1 MTCSPTVSQAV
12 PTIVVLNNGASPA
25 VPEEHH
31 CIDCQSSSCLC
42 FDDCNKADIVSLV
55 FCFICIL
62 MVIGAVLFSVCYYSR
77 AGFIVCVVFAVV
89 STILTI
95 IACICSECKSQDDEQ
110 VQSDIRRSQQARR
123 MFEPTTR
130 TEN

>member
-1 MTCSPTVSQAV
+1 MCFRKSTTGSSPVSQDV
-12 PTIVVLNNGASPA
+12 PTIVVLNNGDSPT

-31 CIDCQSSSCLC
+31 CVECQCRACLC
-42 FDDCNKADIVSLV
+42 FDDCNKADLVSLV

-89 STILTI
+89 FTILTI

-110 VQSDIRRSQQARR
+110 VQSDIMRRQQARR
-123 MFEPTTR
+123 IF
-130 TEN
+130 